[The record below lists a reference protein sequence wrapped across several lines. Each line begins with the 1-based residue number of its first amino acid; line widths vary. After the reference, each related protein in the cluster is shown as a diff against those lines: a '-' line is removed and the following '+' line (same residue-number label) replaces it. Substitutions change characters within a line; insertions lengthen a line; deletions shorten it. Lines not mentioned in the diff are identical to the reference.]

1 MRRSREV
8 SYLTATMLCRAD
20 VSESQQLLLGW
31 RKPNKMLSLPEV
43 HASVPVPG
51 PQSNWTR
58 KFGAFVGVGFMVSV
72 GYIDPG
78 NWATD
83 LTGGASFGYTLLIV
97 ILLANFV
104 AIFLQALCIKLGA
117 VSERDLAQ
125 ACRDAYPKWVCYVL
139 WLLAE
144 VAIAA
149 TDLAEVI
156 GSATALYLLSNGH
169 LPLWGGILIT
179 ALDVLFI
186 IIFGMKNFRLLEL
199 FVFCLCAL
207 ITGCFV
213 YELAAV
219 KPNWADVGKGF
230 IPKAKI
236 VTDPAILYNA
246 IGILGATVMPHNL
259 YLHSSIIQTRAYP
272 RTVAGKKMAIKYGS
286 IDSTFSLLIA
296 FFVNASILILAAAAF
311 HYGANPNQN
320 VASLTEA
327 YHLLAP
333 AVGQTAAKY
342 LFAIALLASGQNSTI
357 TGTLSGQ
364 IVMEG
369 FLHFSLPPWVRRL
382 ITRCVAIIP
391 AAIVA
396 GIYGNEGA
404 GKLLVLSQV
413 ILSLQ
418 LPFAVIPLV
427 HFTSSRRKMGRFVNN
442 WIIFLIAAA
451 VALII
456 CVLNV
461 YLLVSSIRDNEF
473 GTAGDV

>member
-1 MRRSREV
+1 M
-8 SYLTATMLCRAD
+8 
-20 VSESQQLLLGW
+20 
-31 RKPNKMLSLPEV
+31 PSLPEV
-43 HASVPVPG
+43 HSTIRVPG
-51 PQSNWTR
+51 PNSAWTK
-58 KFGAFVGVGFMVSV
+58 KFAAFVGVGFMVSV

-125 ACRDAYPKWVCYVL
+125 ACRDAYPKWVCYCL

-144 VAIAA
+144 IAIAA

-169 LPLWGGILIT
+169 LPLWAGILIT
-179 ALDVLFI
+179 SVDVVFI
-186 IIFGMKNFRLLEL
+186 LVFGTNNFRILEI
-199 FVFCLCAL
+199 FVFMLCAL

-219 KPNWADVGKGF
+219 KPNWADVGRGF
-230 IPKAKI
+230 IPRPKI
-236 VTDPAILYNA
+236 VTDPQILYNA

-272 RTVAGKKMAIKYGS
+272 RSFPGKRMAIKYGS
-286 IDSTFSLLIA
+286 IDSTLSLLCA
-296 FFVNASILILAAAAF
+296 FFVNAAILILAAAAF
-311 HYGANPNQN
+311 HYGPNPNHD

-327 YHLLAP
+327 YRLLSP
-333 AVGQTAAKY
+333 AVGQNAAKY

-369 FLHFSLPPWVRRL
+369 FLHISLRPWMRRM
-382 ITRCVAIIP
+382 ITRVIAIIP

-396 GIYGNEGA
+396 GVYGNEGA

-427 HFTSSRRKMGRFVNN
+427 HFTSSRKKMGRFVNG
-442 WIIFLIAAA
+442 WAVFLVAGFVTFLICGLNGY
-451 VALII
+451 LI
-456 CVLNV
+456 
-461 YLLVSSIRDNEF
+461 VSSIRNNEF
-473 GTAGDV
+473 GSAGNV